1 MKPPS
6 GTYHTLALV
15 LAASSAWASP
25 RFKPTAE
32 AQATLAKGPA
42 LLLPADDLLVPLP
55 TGKPVRFIDPEPGKI
70 ELLDRE
76 FVLIE
81 DELFR
86 LEKGKLH
93 RIAAPVYGQPAVTPD
108 GAWVVSVE
116 NKRTLVLSHGD
127 APAKRIEWHH
137 DGQWEFER
145 PYLGADGAYI
155 LVALREYGQPDHYS
169 FLIVPT
175 AGGTP
180 DEVRIDRSFVPG
192 LLRHPIAAGKI
203 ALPMFTQH
211 IGDDGR
217 VKLSESDPV
226 VFDVAAKK
234 LDRAPAEL
242 RLGLESPSGKRILYT
257 PHREEHKCGDS
268 ESRVF
273 ELDKPA
279 PFVFRAGADKAVQL
293 IDFLPDESGV
303 IAAVID
309 AKTCK
314 TRGVVIP
321 LVGDAPP
328 SSWKPFPLPPREGR
342 IVGRVVR

>member
-1 MKPPS
+1 MRPPS
-6 GTYHTLALV
+6 GSYHTLALV
-15 LAASSAWASP
+15 LAASSAGAAP
-25 RFKPTAE
+25 RWKPTAE
-32 AQATLAKGPA
+32 AKAALDKGPV

-55 TGKPVRFIDPEPGKI
+55 SGKPVRFLDPEPGKL
-70 ELLDRE
+70 ELLDRD
-76 FVLIE
+76 FVLVE
-81 DELFR
+81 DELFH

-93 RIAAPVYGQPAVTPD
+93 RIAAPVFGQPAVTPD

-116 NKRTLVLSHGD
+116 NKRTLVVNHGD
-127 APAKRIEWHH
+127 APPKRIEWRHE
-137 DGQWEFER
+137 GQWEFER
-145 PYLGADGAYI
+145 PCLAADGAFI
-155 LVALREYGQPDHYS
+155 LVALREYGQPLDAYS
-169 FLIVPT
+169 FVIVPT

-180 DEVRIDRSFVPG
+180 DEVRVDRSFVPG

-211 IGDDGR
+211 VGDDGR
-217 VKLSESDPV
+217 VALSESDPV

-234 LDRAPAEL
+234 LDRAPPSL
-242 RLGLESPSGKRILYT
+242 RLGLPSPSGKRILYT
-257 PHREEHKCGDS
+257 PDREEHRCGDS

-273 ELDKPA
+273 EGDKQ
-279 PFVFRAGADKAVQL
+279 FVFRAGAGKAVQL

-309 AKTCK
+309 ASSCK

-321 LVGDAPP
+321 LSGDAPS